1 MSRSTS
7 LLSSAAATRPTTAFL
22 CSPATT
28 APSITA
34 TYHRAPT
41 TSTPTQQVRHA
52 TFVRRPRRPYTFTQ
66 LVQLSDG
73 SSYVARTTSPQPLY
87 RTGKDSRNTLLWQP
101 SEKKLRNVEVDEA
114 GKLAAFRE
122 RFGRA
127 FDQKA
132 QPGEEGAA
140 EGYDGHKAASSSSD
154 AAAAA
159 KAAEDEPEDDGY
171 GDLISSYAPD
181 VTSSLK
187 DGGSPPAPGGKKKK

>member
-1 MSRSTS
+1 MVKLTPSSLAARPSTISHTS
-7 LLSSAAATRPTTAFL
+7 LLSATRPSTTTASSAS
-22 CSPATT
+22 SPTG
-28 APSITA
+28 
-34 TYHRAPT
+34 
-41 TSTPTQQVRHA
+41 QVRHA
-52 TFVRRPRRPYTFTQ
+52 TYVRRPRRPYTFTQ
-66 LVQLSDG
+66 LIQLSDG

-101 SEKKLRNVEVDEA
+101 SESKLRNVEVDEA

-132 QPGEEGAA
+132 DPA
-140 EGYDGHKAASSSSD
+140 D

-159 KAAEDEPEDDGY
+159 QAAGKDPKAAAAQAAQAEAEDDGY

-181 VTSSLK
+181 MSASMK
-187 DGGSPPAPGGKKKK
+187 DGASAAAPPGKKRK